1 MKHLHNPMHY
11 YFKICQK
18 NDRPDSNNYLWHQY
32 NRLLYMKRD
41 LLWKSFPRKI
51 INEMLWCSTLTVL
64 LESEKHV
71 NVFIFQRPNLQKY
84 FLVIPLKNK
93 VSHNR
98 SVSKCQNKLWQYD
111 FKNTWKGIS
120 NDTNDAIFLTLKW
133 IYLVT
138 NNQWNLLGH

>member
-1 MKHLHNPMHY
+1 
-11 YFKICQK
+11 
-18 NDRPDSNNYLWHQY
+18 
-32 NRLLYMKRD
+32 MKRD

-71 NVFIFQRPNLQKY
+71 NVSIFQKPNLQKY

-98 SVSKCQNKLWQYD
+98 SIVSVRTSYD
-111 FKNTWKGIS
+111 NMILRKTPEK
-120 NDTNDAIFLTLKW
+120 A
-133 IYLVT
+133 YLMI
-138 NNQWNLLGH
+138 QMMQFSWH